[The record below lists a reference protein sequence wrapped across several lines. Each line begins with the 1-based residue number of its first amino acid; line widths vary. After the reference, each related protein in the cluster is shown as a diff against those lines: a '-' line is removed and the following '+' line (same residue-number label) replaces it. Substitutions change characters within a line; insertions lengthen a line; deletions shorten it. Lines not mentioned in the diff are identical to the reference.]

1 MKGDMKMKYTMK
13 YALIAALTLSIGTSC
28 TSSYDDIN
36 TNHHEATDD
45 MLDTD
50 NLRVGA
56 FFSQM
61 EERVVLFDDGTGK
74 ALSSDY
80 QVAQGLS
87 NDLFSGYIGPT
98 GTWKNG
104 KHNGSYYFVN
114 GWYNQMF
121 TRGFS
126 EVMPAW
132 QKINTV
138 AKTLNLTQ
146 ASALADIVK
155 VEAMH
160 RVADTYGPIPYV
172 NFGSGTL
179 GSTYDKL
186 EDVYAKFFTEL
197 DNAIDVLTTY
207 AQANPSATLLQ
218 DYDFVYDG
226 NVTSWVKFA
235 NTLRLRLAMRV
246 VYANPTL
253 AQQEAEKSIQNPI
266 GVIEKSGERAVL
278 SHTKLNYFHPN
289 YDIAYNFNAGEIRM
303 SASMDSYMNGYK
315 DPRLSAYF
323 VAAKSDAAYH
333 GVRLGVMNINAS
345 KYAGDKISNLNI
357 DKSTTPIVWMTAAE
371 SYFLRAE
378 GALRGWN
385 MGGTAK
391 KFYEDGIKMSFSE
404 NGVGGADSYIADNSS
419 KPADFKDNTGDN
431 NDIAARSTITIAYDE
446 SADFE
451 TNLERIITQKW
462 IAMYPDGPE
471 GWSEF
476 RRTGYPK
483 LFPVVTNNSNGTI
496 DTEIQVRR
504 CPFPTTEYNTN
515 PAAVQTGVTA
525 LGGAD
530 NGGTKLWWDKK

>member
-1 MKGDMKMKYTMK
+1 MKMKYALK
-13 YALIAALTLSIGTSC
+13 YMLIGSLVLSVNTAC
-28 TSSYDDIN
+28 TSSFDNIN
-36 TNHHEATDD
+36 TNKHQATEE
-45 MLDTD
+45 MLETD
-50 NLRVGA
+50 NLKVGA
-56 FFSQM
+56 FFAQM

-87 NDLFSGYIGPT
+87 NDLFSGYVGPT

-104 KHNGSYYFVN
+104 RHNGSYYFVD

-132 QKINTV
+132 QKI
-138 AKTLNLTQ
+138 KTAATDLNMPQ
-146 ASALADIVK
+146 VKALADIVK

-160 RVADTYGPIPYV
+160 RVADTYGPIPYI

-179 GSTYDKL
+179 GGSYDKL
-186 EDVYAKFFTEL
+186 EDVYKKFFEEL
-197 DNAIDVLTTY
+197 DSAIDVLTPY
-207 AQANPSATLLQ
+207 ALAGSTMLQ
-218 DYDFVYDG
+218 DYDFIYDG
-226 NVTSWVKFA
+226 NVANWVKFA
-235 NTLRLRLAMRV
+235 NTLRLRLALRV
-246 VYANPTL
+246 VYADATL
-253 AQQEAEKSIQNPI
+253 AKQEAEKSISNAV
-266 GVIEKSGERAVL
+266 GVIEKTSDRAVL
-278 SHTKLNYFHPN
+278 SHSKLNYFHPN

-303 SASMDSYMNGYK
+303 SASMDSYLNGYK

-323 VAAKSDAAYH
+323 VKAAADGNYH
-333 GVRLGVMNINAS
+333 GVRLGVMNINAD
-345 KYAGDKISNLNI
+345 KYAGKNISNLNVNNT
-357 DKSTTPIVWMTAAE
+357 STPIVWMTAAE

-385 MGGTAK
+385 MGGTAQS
-391 KFYEDGIKMSFSE
+391 FYENGIKVSFSE
-404 NGVGGADSYIADNSS
+404 NGVGGADSYIANSTY
-419 KPADFKDNTGDN
+419 KPADFKDNTGDSH
-431 NDIAARSTITIAYDE
+431 DIAALSTITIAW
-446 SADFE
+446 SATADFE

-496 DTEIQVRR
+496 DTDIQVRR
-504 CPFPTTEYNTN
+504 CPFPTSEYNTN
-515 PAAVQTGVTA
+515 KAAVQTGISA

>member
-1 MKGDMKMKYTMK
+1 MKGNINMKQTLKYI
-13 YALIAALTLSIGTSC
+13 LIGAFTLSLNAAC
-28 TSSYDDIN
+28 TSSYDEIN
-36 TNHHEATDD
+36 TNHHEATDA
-45 MLDTD
+45 MLETD
-50 NLRVGA
+50 NLKVGA

-74 ALSSDY
+74 SLSSDY

-98 GTWKNG
+98 GTWRNG
-104 KHNGSYYFVN
+104 KHNGSYYFVD

-132 QKINTV
+132 QKI
-138 AKTLNLTQ
+138 KTATTELKLPQ
-146 ASALADIVK
+146 IAALSDIIK

-160 RVADTYGPIPYV
+160 RVADTYGPIPYTS
-172 NFGSGTL
+172 FGNGKI
-179 GSTYDKL
+179 GGAYDKL
-186 EDVYAKFFTEL
+186 EDVYKKFFDEL
-197 DNAIDVLTTY
+197 DNAIDVLTPY
-207 AQANPSATLLQ
+207 AEAGATLLQ
-218 DYDFVYDG
+218 DYDFIYDG
-226 NVTSWVKFA
+226 NVANWVKFA
-235 NTLRLRLAMRV
+235 NTLRLRLAMRI

-253 AQQEAEKSIQNPI
+253 AQQEAEKSTSNSI
-266 GVIEKSGERAVL
+266 GVIENASEHAAL
-278 SHTKLNYFHPN
+278 SHTKLNYFHPY
-289 YDIAYNFNAGEIRM
+289 YDIAYNFNAGEARM
-303 SASMDSYMNGYK
+303 SASMDSYMNGYN

-323 VAAKSDAAYH
+323 VKAKGDGKYH
-333 GVRLGVMNINAS
+333 GVRLGVMNMSAN
-345 KYAGDKISNLNI
+345 KYAGDNISNLNV

-385 MGGTAK
+385 MGGTAQS
-391 KFYEDGIKMSFSE
+391 FYEKGIRMSFSE
-404 NGVGGADSYIADNSS
+404 NGVSGADNYVANSTS
-419 KPADFKDNTGDN
+419 KPADYTDNTGDG
-431 NDIAARSTITIAYDE
+431 NDITALSSITIAWDS
-446 SADFE
+446 SAGFE

-496 DTEIQVRR
+496 DTNIQVRR
-504 CPFPTTEYNTN
+504 CPFPTSEYNTN
-515 PAAVQTGVTA
+515 RAGVQTGISA
-525 LGGAD
+525 LGGLD